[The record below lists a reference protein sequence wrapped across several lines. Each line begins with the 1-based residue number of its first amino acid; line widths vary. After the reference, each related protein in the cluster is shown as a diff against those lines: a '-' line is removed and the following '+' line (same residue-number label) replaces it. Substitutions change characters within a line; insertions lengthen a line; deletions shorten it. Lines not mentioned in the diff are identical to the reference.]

1 MGKASRQKLRG
12 DKDGRRA
19 KRVAG
24 RQASAARP
32 GGASRPREASFGT
45 RLGVGG
51 SARATDS
58 EGWYSGRAA
67 ADLASLHNRVQVGQP
82 G

>member
-1 MGKASRQKLRG
+1 MPSASL
-12 DKDGRRA
+12 A
-19 KRVAG
+19 A
-24 RQASAARP
+24 RQAPPGQEERP
-32 GGASRPREASFGT
+32 GQE
-45 RLGVGG
+45 RLRSGPG
-51 SARATDS
+51 SGWAGPRATDS